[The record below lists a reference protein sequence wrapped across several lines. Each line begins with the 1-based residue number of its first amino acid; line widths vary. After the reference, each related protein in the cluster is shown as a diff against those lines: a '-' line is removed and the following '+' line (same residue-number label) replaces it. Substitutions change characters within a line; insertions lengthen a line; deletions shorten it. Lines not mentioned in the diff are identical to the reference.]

1 MMDKAKILILGQPL
15 TEGVATL
22 KDTLDVIQAPKDVT
36 RDWILENVAD
46 VDGIL
51 TVNVAIDQE
60 IIDNATNLKMISTHS
75 VGYDH
80 IDVNYAAKK
89 QIIVS
94 NAPETVMVSTAEL
107 TMGLIIDTL
116 RKITYFDKQLRGKT
130 WSDTQSRSGL
140 TTGLAGKTLAVYGFG
155 RIGQEV
161 ARLAQAFGM
170 TVIYNKRSRLSAKQ
184 EAEYNVSF
192 REFEDLIAEA
202 DVLTLHAP
210 ATAETKKIIDAKVF
224 AKMKSSAY
232 LINTARGA
240 LVNQDDLKTALET
253 GAIAG
258 FGGDVFIEEP
268 RLPVELLDLDNV
280 VLTPHIGTATLESRI
295 ATGQEASENLIGYF
309 TEGKV
314 IKQVN

>member
-1 MMDKAKILILGQPL
+1 M
-15 TEGVATL
+15 
-22 KDTLDVIQAPKDVT
+22 
-36 RDWILENVAD
+36 
-46 VDGIL
+46 
-51 TVNVAIDQE
+51 
-60 IIDNATNLKMISTHS
+60 IDNATNLKMISTHS

-94 NAPETVMVSTAEL
+94 NAPETVMVPTAEL